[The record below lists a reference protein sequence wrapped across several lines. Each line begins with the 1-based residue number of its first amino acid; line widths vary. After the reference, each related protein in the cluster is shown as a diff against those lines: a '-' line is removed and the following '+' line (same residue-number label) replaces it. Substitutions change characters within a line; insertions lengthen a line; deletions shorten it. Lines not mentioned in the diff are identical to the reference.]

1 MLDEQKFNL
10 EVRRLLKRFGVG
22 AQREIEKR
30 VRGALESGA
39 LGTEEALAASV
50 TLEVPAVGL
59 RFRVEDTIALR

>member
-22 AQREIEKR
+22 AQREIEKG